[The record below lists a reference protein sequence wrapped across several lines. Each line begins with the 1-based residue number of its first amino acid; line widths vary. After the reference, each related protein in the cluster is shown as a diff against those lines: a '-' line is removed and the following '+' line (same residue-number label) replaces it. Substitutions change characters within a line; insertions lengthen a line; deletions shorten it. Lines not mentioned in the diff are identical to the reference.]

1 MTEHVFHAPFCAD
14 RAVQRTVTVVE
25 NVRVAR
31 DTFRLRFEAGDLARG
46 VIPGQFYMLR
56 PAGGNDPLIGR
67 PLALYDVTPTSD
79 GAEIDVVYLVK
90 GKFTQRLAEQSAGY
104 KLSVWG
110 PLGNGFSPR
119 PTKHLILVAGG
130 IGQTPM
136 LTLGRWFLGKQ
147 TFGEPAQLP
156 PQSARVTLL
165 YGARSADLLAGVEDF
180 ERAGLDVRIAT
191 DDGSRGHRG
200 FVTQLLEQALDA
212 EGSEPFTSV
221 AGDRVRIACC
231 GPEPMMEAVAKIA
244 TRRQAPCEISLETPM
259 ACGIGIC
266 FTCVAKI
273 RDEQGWDYQRTCV
286 EGPIFP
292 AEKIEW

>member
-1 MTEHVFHAPFCAD
+1 MSEHSLHAPYCAD
-14 RAVQRTVTVVE
+14 HAVQRTVTVLE
-25 NVRVAR
+25 NVRLAR
-31 DTFRLRFEAGDLARG
+31 DTYRLRFDGGELARG
-46 VIPGQFYMLR
+46 VIPGQFFMLR
-56 PAGGNDPLIGR
+56 PAGGTDPLIGR
-67 PLALYDVTPTSD
+67 PLALYDVN
-79 GAEIDVVYLVK
+79 ANHEIDVVYLVK

-104 KLSVWG
+104 KLNVWG
-110 PLGNGFSPR
+110 PLGNGFSSR
-119 PTKHLILVAGG
+119 ATKHLILVAGG

-136 LTLGRWFLGKQ
+136 LTLGRWFLGTQ
-147 TFGEPAQLP
+147 AFGEPHRLP
-156 PQSARVTLL
+156 PAPARVTLL

-180 ERAGLDVRIAT
+180 RRAGLDVHIAT

-200 FVTQLLEQALDA
+200 FVTQLLEQALDD
-212 EGSEPFTSV
+212 EGPEPFGGDTS
-221 AGDRVRIACC
+221 DRVRIACC

-244 TRRQAPCEISLETPM
+244 ARRQVPCEISLETPM

-273 RDEQGWDYQRTCV
+273 RDDQGWDYKRTCV